1 MTRLVLSTL
10 ALCLLSVVLLRA
22 GLTRALVDD
31 LLANKQ
37 KRPVTLRVWD
47 WWSPSANEEYG
58 QYFAEIERRFEA
70 QNPDIDVVYQIVPFG
85 NYVQKLS
92 TAMVGNAPP
101 DVFQSSVYW
110 AEGFYQRGMLR
121 PLDNLLEQ
129 NRHAHRS
136 CRSPKSAFC
145 PLPGA
150 TITARTARSS
160 AFRRSSTRNASF
172 GISKSCRKL
181 RRPIGKFARSLP
193 TIQTAASTT
202 HGFALTPCATGTTS
216 DA

>member
-1 MTRLVLSTL
+1 M
-10 ALCLLSVVLLRA
+10 LLLTGVFLRA
-22 GLTRALVDD
+22 GLTRSLVDD
-31 LLANKQ
+31 LFTNEQ

-58 QYFAEIERRFEA
+58 DYFAEIERRFEA

-121 PLDNLLEQ
+121 PLNDLLEK
-129 NRHAHRS
+129 N
-136 CRSPKSAFC
+136 SAAA
-145 PLPGA
+145 PA
-150 TITARTARSS
+150 EQVTA
-160 AFRRSSTRNASF
+160 
-172 GISKSCRKL
+172 
-181 RRPIGKFARSLP
+181 
-193 TIQTAASTT
+193 
-202 HGFALTPCATGTTS
+202 
-216 DA
+216 